1 MFNFLSMLPFMR
13 GKNMKINIE
22 KCNDYFDM
30 SIKFD
35 IRQVLNI
42 ELKIVNANG
51 YEIGSFSKEQLVYQ
65 IDENNVFKV
74 KVCSTTTRV
83 RVYAKVFSEGK
94 LVEETALSVETNSVS
109 SKDEAI
115 IINRGSLVEDS
126 DTFKEAK
133 RDSLY
138 IVHNPKISWRVEE
151 NKEISMFTVNGELLY
166 LREYLAVLWNAIGEG
181 IDYRSLIETY
191 NNQMTDVALEIMS
204 QKKYIRILDI

>member
-138 IVHNPKISWRVEE
+138 IVHNPKTSWRVEE

>member
-1 MFNFLSMLPFMR
+1 
-13 GKNMKINIE
+13 
-22 KCNDYFDM
+22 M

-133 RDSLY
+133 RDSY
-138 IVHNPKISWRVEE
+138 I
-151 NKEISMFTVNGELLY
+151 
-166 LREYLAVLWNAIGEG
+166 
-181 IDYRSLIETY
+181 
-191 NNQMTDVALEIMS
+191 
-204 QKKYIRILDI
+204 

>member
-1 MFNFLSMLPFMR
+1 MQMD
-13 GKNMKINIE
+13 MKLI
-22 KCNDYFDM
+22 
-30 SIKFD
+30 
-35 IRQVLNI
+35 
-42 ELKIVNANG
+42 
-51 YEIGSFSKEQLVYQ
+51 FSKEQLVYQ

-133 RDSLY
+133 EILY
-138 IVHNPKISWRVEE
+138 I
-151 NKEISMFTVNGELLY
+151 
-166 LREYLAVLWNAIGEG
+166 
-181 IDYRSLIETY
+181 
-191 NNQMTDVALEIMS
+191 
-204 QKKYIRILDI
+204 